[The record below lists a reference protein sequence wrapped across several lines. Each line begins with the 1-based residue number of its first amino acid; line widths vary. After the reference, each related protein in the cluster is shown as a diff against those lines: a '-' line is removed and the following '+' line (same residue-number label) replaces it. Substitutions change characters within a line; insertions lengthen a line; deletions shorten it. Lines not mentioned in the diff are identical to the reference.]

1 MESHI
6 EEFVRNPYMAVLS
19 TVGAGG
25 NPQATTIWYA
35 FEDGVFWF
43 YVSRDSLKAR
53 NMRSHP
59 NVALTI
65 DEREWPYKQ
74 AVIYGAAVE
83 QPLDADRARRIAVH
97 YLGEEA
103 GGAMDD
109 EMTADLDRVGF
120 QLEPRRVYWQDFSG
134 E

>member
-35 FEDGVFWF
+35 FEDGDFWF
-43 YVSRDSLKAR
+43 YVSRDSRKAR
-53 NMRSHP
+53 NVRRNP
-59 NVALTI
+59 NVVLTI

-74 AVIYGAAVE
+74 AVIYGAATE

-97 YLGEEA
+97 YLGDEA

-109 EMTADLDRVGF
+109 EMTAELDRVGF
-120 QLEPRRVYWQDFSG
+120 RLEPRRVYWQDFSG